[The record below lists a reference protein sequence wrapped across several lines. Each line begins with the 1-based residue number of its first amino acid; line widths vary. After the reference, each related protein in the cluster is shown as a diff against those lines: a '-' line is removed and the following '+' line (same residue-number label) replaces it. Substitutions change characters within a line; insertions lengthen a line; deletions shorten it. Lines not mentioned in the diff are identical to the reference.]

1 MIIYQRDVDIPIYK
15 ENNSIISH
23 FEQHIKASLDGNEIP
38 IRFVITQTDNNKY
51 KCELGV
57 LSVNNGNSAPAIE
70 SSIFNFAPRKI
81 ENTGHFNAVLIIPT
95 GIGAELGGHSGDAGA
110 LARLI
115 ASSCDKLITHPNV
128 VNASDINEL
137 PENGLYVEGSA
148 ITSLLMGTVGL
159 QEIRSN
165 RIILIIDKRADRRI
179 TDLSINTVSVARA
192 AMGIDCPIVV
202 ELDKP
207 ITAVSKYSSSG
218 CAVGRIEALENLC
231 SVLQKYNNEYDA
243 VALHTGI
250 DVPIEFHLR
259 YLKSKGEMVNPW
271 GGVEAMLTHSL
282 TMIFGIPTAHAPMVQ
297 NMEIANL
304 HAGVVDPRI
313 SPEAISSTFLLS
325 VLKGLHKSPRI
336 IRDSSVFGHAG
347 VLTNSDISCLIIPD
361 GCVGLPTLAAMEQG
375 IPVIAVREN
384 KNRMQNRLDDYP
396 FKPGKLFIVDNYL
409 EAVGVMNALK
419 AGVSVESIRRPFSDT
434 RCVFSSDQNEQVLTE
449 VAEKSPEI
457 YVREDDDNSHIITWR
472 QKQEGTIGDIVDKK
486 NLILS

>member
-1 MIIYQRDVDIPIYK
+1 M
-15 ENNSIISH
+15 
-23 FEQHIKASLDGNEIP
+23 
-38 IRFVITQTDNNKY
+38 
-51 KCELGV
+51 GV
-57 LSVNNGNSAPAIE
+57 LSVNNGNSAPVIE

-148 ITSLLMGTVGL
+148 ITSFLMGTVGF
-159 QEIRSN
+159 QEVRSN
-165 RIILIIDKRADRRI
+165 RIMLVIDKRFDRKI
-179 TDLSINTVSVARA
+179 PELSINTVSAARA
-192 AMGIDCPIVV
+192 AIGINCPIVV
-202 ELDKP
+202 ELDEP
-207 ITAVSKYSSSG
+207 FTIVSKYSSSG
-218 CAVGRIEALENLC
+218 SAVGRIEALEKLC
-231 SVLQKYNNEYDA
+231 SVLQKYNKEYDA
-243 VALHTGI
+243 IALHTGV
-250 DVPIEFHLR
+250 DVPNEFHLK
-259 YLKSKGEMVNPW
+259 YLKSHGEMLNPW
-271 GGVEAMLTHSL
+271 GGVEAMLTHAI
-282 TMIFGIPTAHAPMVQ
+282 TMMFGLPTPHSPLVP
-297 NMEIANL
+297 NMCIANL
-304 HAGVVDPRI
+304 HGGIVDPR
-313 SPEAISSTFLLS
+313 SALEAISSTFLLS

-336 IRDSSVFGHAG
+336 IKDTSLFNHRGII
-347 VLTNSDISCLIIPD
+347 TNNDISCLIIPD
-361 GCVGLPTLAAMEQG
+361 GCIGLPTLAAMEQG